1 MARNPTQTPD
11 VQSPKE
17 RDDGAIDQLC
27 GQLQQLRYSHS
38 LPTELLLNI
47 VECFRLPVQDVAST
61 LPAPEFLVNRK
72 VLYNLCLTSS
82 VFNDLATPLLYQTV
96 IFFIDSRDYDDY
108 LRALAYGGPRSLIML
123 VRTLLSKEDYC
134 KHIENIICPGSL
146 KPHDWGIPDN
156 IEREVTRLL
165 LRWYDS
171 SRYQT
176 LDYLLRQATMQSRY
190 SIIPQLLTLYIQQL
204 AFSRS
209 FSGSSMEIATELLE
223 IGGVHRLHVWYQYG
237 YLTFPAGRD
246 NSWIGRIRELKL
258 VTWVDAETIFR
269 IFESAAKLESFSL
282 IVAKS
287 RDLHR
292 PLPST
297 GRDLNHALVKVAS
310 TLKVLELRTCQNT
323 WFLGQLG
330 PSQVLDCLPQLEK
343 LETLTTEIPLIT
355 GIQTNT
361 HDTRIL
367 QKLPPNLI
375 SLDAVEMWGNLESGF
390 TRKEDFIMAFSTT
403 FVSELLRGLLPS
415 LKHVRYIPA
424 VVKCCLGP
432 RQLDAMKILFDTA
445 HVSFSHEADSL
456 PRGFFYYLHD

>member
-1 MARNPTQTPD
+1 M
-11 VQSPKE
+11 
-17 RDDGAIDQLC
+17 
-27 GQLQQLRYSHS
+27 
-38 LPTELLLNI
+38 
-47 VECFRLPVQDVAST
+47 
-61 LPAPEFLVNRK
+61 
-72 VLYNLCLTSS
+72 
-82 VFNDLATPLLYQTV
+82 
-96 IFFIDSRDYDDY
+96 
-108 LRALAYGGPRSLIML
+108 
-123 VRTLLSKEDYC
+123 
-134 KHIENIICPGSL
+134 
-146 KPHDWGIPDN
+146 
-156 IEREVTRLL
+156 
-165 LRWYDS
+165 
-171 SRYQT
+171 
-176 LDYLLRQATMQSRY
+176 
-190 SIIPQLLTLYIQQL
+190 
-204 AFSRS
+204 
-209 FSGSSMEIATELLE
+209 
-223 IGGVHRLHVWYQYG
+223 
-237 YLTFPAGRD
+237 
-246 NSWIGRIRELKL
+246 
-258 VTWVDAETIFR
+258 
-269 IFESAAKLESFSL
+269 
-282 IVAKS
+282 AKS